1 MKVSLFEKIGYGIG
15 DLACNLIFSTA
26 TSYLMYYYTDIAL
39 IPSSSIATLFLIAR
53 VWDAINDPIMGIIVD
68 KTNTLFGK
76 FRPYILFGSFILA
89 LFAFLL
95 FTVPVDANN
104 SSKLIYVYI
113 TYIGFGMSYTLV
125 NIPYSALTSAMS
137 DDTVERTKITT
148 VRMIFAVLSGF
159 AVSQVWNLVKL
170 FDTPVIGYRYTN
182 AVIGIVSII
191 LFAICFFTTKERV
204 VIKSTNKK
212 FFIKEE
218 FKAITQNTPLIIIT
232 VVFMLILIAGFV
244 IFGVNIYF
252 FKYNLKRED
261 LIPTALM
268 LNTIS
273 TALGMLTVPYITKLL
288 GKKKA
293 GVITL
298 FLFGLFNLLFF
309 VNYKTINSINLYF
322 IIIVI
327 AGIFN
332 SYTWSLG
339 WSMIPDTIEYA
350 EYKVGFRAEG
360 LIYSMYSFGQKMGIA
375 LAGLISG
382 VALDF
387 IGYKANNLEQTQF
400 SLDGIAFLRGG
411 IPFILCILAII
422 IISFY
427 PLNEKRYEQI
437 SRELKTRKNN
447 I

>member
-68 KTNTLFGK
+68 KTNTRFGK

>member
-68 KTNTLFGK
+68 KTNTRFGK

-400 SLDGIAFLRGG
+400 SLDGIAFL
-411 IPFILCILAII
+411 
-422 IISFY
+422 
-427 PLNEKRYEQI
+427 
-437 SRELKTRKNN
+437 
-447 I
+447 

>member
-39 IPSSSIATLFLIAR
+39 IPASSIATLFLIAR

-68 KTNTLFGK
+68 KTNTRFGK

-95 FTVPVDANN
+95 FTVPVDVSN

-437 SRELKTRKNN
+437 SRELKIRNN

>member
-68 KTNTLFGK
+68 KTNTRFGK

-191 LFAICFFTTKERV
+191 LFAICFFTTKEIV

>member
-39 IPSSSIATLFLIAR
+39 IPASSIATLFLIAR

-68 KTNTLFGK
+68 KTNTRFGK

-95 FTVPVDANN
+95 FTVPVDASN

-387 IGYKANNLEQTQF
+387 IGYEANNLEQTQF

-447 I
+447 V